1 MGELNSKALWDISY
15 GLYIVTSISGG
26 KSNGQIANTAFQVSN
41 KPAKVAVSI
50 NKENLTHEYIKASG
64 VLAISTLEED
74 APLPFIGIF
83 GFKSGR
89 EIDKLLQAKYIKGET
104 GCPIVTENCL
114 SWMEGK
120 VVGEADAGTHTVF
133 IAEITSCDVIKK
145 GKPLT
150 YAVYQDVKKG
160 KAPKTAPTYK
170 GDAPAPEE
178 PVKEK
183 TKGENM
189 QKYVCGVCGY
199 IYDPEKGD
207 AEGSIPAGTPFDK
220 LPAAWTC
227 PVCGA
232 GKDEFSPE

>member
-1 MGELNSKALWDISY
+1 MGELNTKALWDISY

-26 KSNGQIANTAFQVSN
+26 RLNGQIVNTVFQVSN

-50 NKENLTHEYIKASG
+50 NKENLTHEYIKSSG
-64 VLAISTLEED
+64 VLAISILQED
-74 APLPFIGIF
+74 TALPFIGLF

-89 EIDKLLQAKYIKGET
+89 ETDKLSQAEYVSGET

-120 VVGEADAGTHTVF
+120 VIGEADAGTHTVF
-133 IAEITSCDVIKK
+133 IVEITGCDVLKA

-150 YAVYQDVKKG
+150 YAFYQDVKKG

-170 GDAPAPEE
+170 GDPSAGEE
-178 PVKEK
+178 SIKEK
-183 TKGENM
+183 TKGESM
-189 QKYVCGVCGY
+189 KKYVCGICGY

-207 AEGSIPAGTPFDK
+207 KEGGIPAGTPFEK
-220 LPAAWTC
+220 LPESWTC

-232 GKDEFSPE
+232 DKDEFSPE

>member
-1 MGELNSKALWDISY
+1 MGEINSKALWDISY
-15 GLYIVTSISGG
+15 GLYIVTSISGD
-26 KSNGQIANTAFQVSN
+26 KSNGQIVNTVFQVSN

-89 EIDKLLQAKYIKGET
+89 DTDKLSQAKYIKGET
-104 GCPIVTENCL
+104 GCQIVTENCL

-120 VVGEADAGTHTVF
+120 IIGEADAGTHTVF
-133 IAEITSCDVIKK
+133 IVEITGSNVLKT

-160 KAPKTAPTYK
+160 KAPKNAPTYK
-170 GDAPAPEE
+170 GDSSAKEE
-178 PVKEK
+178 PIKEK

-207 AEGSIPAGTPFDK
+207 SEGGIPAGTSFEK
-220 LPAAWTC
+220 LPDSWTC

>member
-1 MGELNSKALWDISY
+1 MGEINSKALWDISY
-15 GLYIVTSISGG
+15 GLYIVTSISGD
-26 KSNGQIANTAFQVSN
+26 KSNGQIVNTVFQVSN

-89 EIDKLLQAKYIKGET
+89 DTDKLSQAKYIKGKT
-104 GCPIVTENCL
+104 GCQIVTENCL

-120 VVGEADAGTHTVF
+120 IIGEADAGTHTVF
-133 IAEITSCDVIKK
+133 IVEITGSDVLKT

-160 KAPKTAPTYK
+160 KAPKNAPTYK
-170 GDAPAPEE
+170 GDSSAKEE
-178 PVKEK
+178 PIKEK

-207 AEGSIPAGTPFDK
+207 SEGGIPAGTSFEK
-220 LPAAWTC
+220 LPDSWTC

>member
-1 MGELNSKALWDISY
+1 MGEINSKALWDISY
-15 GLYIVTSISGG
+15 GLYIVTSISGD
-26 KSNGQIANTAFQVSN
+26 KSNGQIVNTVFQVSN

-64 VLAISTLEED
+64 VMAISTLEED

-89 EIDKLLQAKYIKGET
+89 DTDKLSQAKYIKGET
-104 GCPIVTENCL
+104 GCQIVTENCL

-120 VVGEADAGTHTVF
+120 IIGEADAGTHTVF
-133 IAEITSCDVIKK
+133 IVEITGSNVLKT

-160 KAPKTAPTYK
+160 KAPKNAPTYK
-170 GDAPAPEE
+170 GDSSAKEE
-178 PVKEK
+178 PIKEK

-207 AEGSIPAGTPFDK
+207 SEGGIPAGTSFEK
-220 LPAAWTC
+220 LPDSWTC

>member
-1 MGELNSKALWDISY
+1 MGELNTKALWDISY
-15 GLYIVTSISGG
+15 GLYIVTSISGD
-26 KSNGQIANTAFQVSN
+26 KSNGQIANTVFQVSN
-41 KPAKVAVSI
+41 KPAKIAVSI
-50 NKENLTHEYIKASG
+50 NKENLTHEYIKSSG
-64 VLAISTLEED
+64 VLAISTLNED
-74 APLPFIGIF
+74 VPLSFLGIF

-89 EIDKLLQAKYIKGET
+89 DTDKLSHAKYIKGET

-120 VVGEADAGTHTVF
+120 VIGEADAGTHTVY
-133 IAEITSCDVIKK
+133 IVEITGCDVLKT

-160 KAPKTAPTYK
+160 KSPKNAPTYK
-170 GDAPAPEE
+170 GDAV
-178 PVKEK
+178 VKEDK
-183 TKGENM
+183 KPEIKKGENM

-207 AEGSIPAGTPFDK
+207 SEGGIPAGTPFEK
-220 LPAAWTC
+220 LPESWTC